1 MTLGARRG
9 LRAALGLV
17 VRSMMEDAPEQQ
29 QLEQQQLRQT
39 ALEVIFFEAE
49 GISTNNIKN

>member
-39 ALEVIFFEAE
+39 ALEVIFFE